1 MLPWLQRFG
10 RALFVL
16 PYISVVS
23 EKAAH
28 LTDILKPI
36 KCRIKGY
43 TGSHQGTPLTPM

>member
-1 MLPWLQRFG
+1 MLPCVQRFG
-10 RALFVL
+10 RVLFVL

-28 LTDILKPI
+28 LADILKPM

-43 TGSHQGTPLTPM
+43 TGSNQGTPLAPM